1 MQIDRKSLEK
11 LLAMNDRQLSS
22 VIHKIAGE
30 SGIDL
35 STFNV
40 NPEDIAGVRRALS
53 SATDE
58 DLVRVAE
65 QYEQIKKN
73 GGKKRQ

>member
-11 LLAMNDRQLSS
+11 LLAMNDRQLSN
-22 VIHKIAGE
+22 VIHKIDGE
-30 SGIDL
+30 SGVDL

-65 QYEQIKKN
+65 QYEEIKKN
-73 GGKKRQ
+73 GGKKR